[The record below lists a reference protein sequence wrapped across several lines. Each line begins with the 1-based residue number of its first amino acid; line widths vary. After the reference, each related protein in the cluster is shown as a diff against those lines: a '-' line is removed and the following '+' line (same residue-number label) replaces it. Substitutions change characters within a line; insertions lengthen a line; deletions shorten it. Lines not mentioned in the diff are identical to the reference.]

1 MTTKTKLSVKPWRQ
15 IREERSKLTPAKR
28 AKIDRAVANYVAG
41 MRLKDLRNARHVTQ
55 QALAK
60 EMGAAQSDVSRIE
73 HNADLYISTLRK
85 YVKAMDGDLIISVKF
100 KGDNDNEYLIDQF
113 NQLDHPAIK
122 KKVMSTKR

>member
-1 MTTKTKLSVKPWRQ
+1 MTTKAKLSVKPWRR
-15 IREERSKLTPAKR
+15 IRDERSKLTPARR

-41 MRLKDLRNARHVTQ
+41 MKLKDLRNARYITQ

-60 EMGAAQSDVSRIE
+60 KMGAAQPDVSRIE

-85 YVKAMDGDLIISVKF
+85 YVKAMGGDLIISVKF

-113 NQLDHPAIK
+113 NQLDNPAAK
-122 KKVMSTKR
+122 KRVASAKR